1 MWRVGG
7 FTADI
12 LRPVADLGVGGVVV
26 EVETRRAGHEHGSQS
41 HTLVVQAAVV
51 GMGQK
56 YSIVALV
63 ANGLNLISSSCSS

>member
-1 MWRVGG
+1 MRRVRG

-12 LRPVADLGVGGVVV
+12 LRPVTDLGVGGVVV
-26 EVETRRAGHEHGSQS
+26 EVKTRRTGHEHWRQS
-41 HTLVVQAAVV
+41 HTLVVEAAVV

-63 ANGLNLISSSCSS
+63 ANGLDLFSSSYSS